1 MRRREEAHISQ
12 SSISRDKTIYVE
24 GNLDVK
30 IIRDFLEHSKITN
43 VRVTEVSN
51 EEFEGPFGAKKKV
64 IEIIK
69 KANHES
75 ISSEYMGIVDLDYD
89 YFTNSI
95 LNIPNLQYTDYNS
108 IESYFLKL
116 DLINKL
122 LEDYNISPV
131 ESNKFEKWVSN
142 TLLMSSWFYFQ
153 TSHIDKLSNDEKI
166 SFIKLRLDNNHF
178 VDFKIDKIK
187 LGEIVKHKTDCLD
200 KDKLKQKYFTF
211 IKGLN
216 RQNIY
221 ENKPLF
227 LHGKHTFKFVVCLLH
242 NKHKKLKS
250 LSYENL
256 ECILKDKF
264 ILFFARTEVL
274 FSKIINFAGNNITT
288 ASSMYSA

>member
-1 MRRREEAHISQ
+1 MKRREEAHISQ

-30 IIRDFLEHSKITN
+30 IIRDFLEHSNVTN

-51 EEFEGPFGAKKKV
+51 EEAEGTFGAKKQV

-69 KANHES
+69 KANDEKLT
-75 ISSEYMGIVDLDYD
+75 SEYMGVIDLDYD
-89 YFTNSI
+89 YFTDSI
-95 LNIPNLQYTDYNS
+95 LDIPNLQYTDYNS
-108 IESYFLKL
+108 IESYFLNL

-122 LEDYNISPV
+122 LEDNNIAPV
-131 ESNKFEKWVSN
+131 ESSKFEKWVSN
-142 TLLMSSWFYFQ
+142 SLLMSSWFYFQ
-153 TSHIDKLSNDEKI
+153 TSHIEQLSNDEKI
-166 SFIKLRLDNNHF
+166 SFKKLRLDNNHF

-187 LGEIVKHKTDCLD
+187 LGTIVQHKTDCLD
-200 KDKLKQKYFTF
+200 KDKLKQRYFTF

-216 RQNIY
+216 RKIIY
-221 ENKPLF
+221 ENTPLF
-227 LHGKHTFKFVVCLLH
+227 LHGKYTFKFVVCLLH

-274 FSKIINFAGNNITT
+274 FSKIIQFAGNNTTT
-288 ASSMYSA
+288 ANNI